1 MSTLNKIS
9 LDGTVYDI
17 GGANKLP
24 VENFPV
30 TGTNLN
36 LIKTTE
42 MGTHVYYVTR
52 DSTFRY
58 RVNGDTSWR
67 YISGPGMVYSY
78 KAGSDEDMDTWY
90 DIMFYGTDKIVKYH
104 RDYNDSF
111 PKGYREFASGAEA
124 NANGIYHITADTT
137 PINLTGNNDIGVVTD
152 TSYITLSWID
162 YESSEPKTMEL
173 RCGTFILGSTNA
185 AAIGGGD
192 NVIIIKPTGEQ
203 YVIDNITSTTA
214 TITETTP
221 TVVTSIS
228 SSSTDTEIPTAKCV
242 YDAIQNLKTE
252 TYDKS
257 EIDTK
262 IADYKLLGDFAVI
275 TGNYAYEESV
285 TDKEI
290 TLSYPTG
297 FTRDNCVVISIMLG
311 NTAIKTKPLGCNS
324 VMTSNSTATGAV
336 ANSVVLFE
344 SDIRLKLRNLCAKDY
359 VESTTPQI
367 MSQEL
372 PNLEYKVVLMK
383 IPTQE

>member
-58 RVNGDTSWR
+58 RALEDSSWR

-78 KAGSDEDMDTWY
+78 KAGSDEDKDTWY
-90 DIMFYGTDKIVKYH
+90 DIMFYGTDKMLKYH
-104 RDYNDSF
+104 KDYNNSF
-111 PKGYREFASGAEA
+111 PKGYTEVDLAANA
-124 NANGIYHITADTT
+124 NANGIRHITKDTT
-137 PINLTGNNDIGVVTD
+137 PINLTGDYDIGVVTGAL
-152 TSYITLSWID
+152 YITLSWID
-162 YESSEPKTMEL
+162 YDSGESKTMTL
-173 RCGTFILGSTNA
+173 PSGTFILGSTNTA
-185 AAIGGGD
+185 DRGSGL
-192 NVIIIKPTGEQ
+192 NVIIITPEGEQ
-203 YVIDNITSTTA
+203 YIITNITSTEA
-214 TITETTP
+214 TIDKTTP
-221 TVVTSIS
+221 TVVRSIS
-228 SSSTDTEIPTAKCV
+228 SSSTNTEIPTAKCV

-344 SDIRLKLRNLCAKDY
+344 SNIRLKLRNLCAKDY